1 MQNQRRA
8 KWNLIPKCV
17 ETIYPPPKHLYAWR
31 RHSPA
36 ILLSLYH
43 SKN

>member
-17 ETIYPPPKHLYAWR
+17 ETIYLPPKHLYAW
-31 RHSPA
+31 
-36 ILLSLYH
+36 
-43 SKN
+43 